1 MGEVDFAK
9 LSEQY
14 ASFLVAAGGVGI
26 TVLTLV
32 LGLSSEP
39 TNENE
44 KQLVLR
50 AQLFLVAALV
60 VATISC
66 FVGAHMMAETAAY
79 YTHLGKPAEPLPDV
93 IQLGRRLFVLASS
106 NIFITIVLVL
116 FSIILLPT
124 ATGKVELATKLKHL
138 FRMAFLG
145 ILPGALLWMALA
157 AIDRTGV
164 GKYGWLA
171 IAIALVVGIS
181 IGIYC
186 CKYKEPS
193 PRYIFIFIVA
203 YIAISLIYFAIIFN
217 VGKDCSKW
225 RGVIEVGLF
234 SLGITISYAL
244 LVWAHFKIPMTC
256 SQTTQ

>member
-26 TVLTLV
+26 TVLTLI
-32 LGLSSEP
+32 LGLTSEP
-39 TNENE
+39 AEDNE
-44 KQLVLR
+44 KELVLR
-50 AQLFLVAALV
+50 ARLFLVAALI

-79 YTHLGKPAEPLPDV
+79 YTHLSKLVETLPN
-93 IQLGRRLFVLASS
+93 IIPLGRRLFVLASS
-106 NIFITIVLVL
+106 NIFIAIVLVL

-124 ATGKVELATKLKHL
+124 ATGKVELATKLKQL

-171 IAIALVVGIS
+171 IAIALAVGAL

-186 CKYKEPS
+186 FKYKEPS
-193 PRYIFIFIVA
+193 PSYIFIFIVA
-203 YIAISLIYFAIIFN
+203 YIAISLIYFASIFYL
-217 VGKDCSKW
+217 GKDCSRW
-225 RGVIEVGLF
+225 RGILEVGLF
-234 SLGITISYAL
+234 SLGITTSYAL

-256 SQTTQ
+256 NQTNQ